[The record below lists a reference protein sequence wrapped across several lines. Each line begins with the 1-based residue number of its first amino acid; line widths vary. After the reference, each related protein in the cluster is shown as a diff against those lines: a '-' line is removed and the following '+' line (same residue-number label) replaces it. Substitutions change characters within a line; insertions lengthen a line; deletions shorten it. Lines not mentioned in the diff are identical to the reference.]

1 MRSDRRLPLALL
13 LALLVNGGLF
23 VLLPQLVQEK
33 PIRPQQLRRQ
43 AVALTRLPL
52 PVEPL
57 QAEETPPEPPRPPE
71 VKPLPLPTPLP
82 LPGPVRQPPQPQ
94 LQPLQPQ
101 LVPALASLP
110 LPPVALPVASAPN
123 RPFAESELDQPPQIR
138 FRPQPGYP
146 WQARR
151 QRIEGQVEVELVV
164 DRDGRVEQAR
174 VIAAE
179 PAELFDAAVLAV
191 VRQWRFEPAQ
201 LQGRPVVSRL
211 RQVVVFR
218 LDEEGGGRGGWR

>member
-1 MRSDRRLPLALL
+1 MRSDRHLLLALL

-33 PIRPQQLRRQ
+33 PTRPQQLRRQ
-43 AVALTRLPL
+43 AVALTRLPP

-57 QAEETPPEPPRPPE
+57 QAEETPPEAPRPPE

-82 LPGPVRQPPQPQ
+82 LPGLVRQPPQPQ

-101 LVPALASLP
+101 LVPALVSLP
-110 LPPVALPVASAPN
+110 LPPVALPAVAAPD
-123 RPFAESELDQPPQIR
+123 RPFAESEVDQPPQIR
-138 FRPQPGYP
+138 FRPEPGYP

-164 DRDGRVEQAR
+164 DRDGCVEQAR

-191 VRQWRFEPAQ
+191 VRQWRFQPAQ
-201 LQGRPVVSRL
+201 LQGQPVASRL